1 MRTSFSQPLASA
13 LLVFGLLA
21 ATDRVRAELEPSELI
36 FDVAEDVPD
45 EDLQTIKS
53 GIEIVRI
60 YIQEFL
66 GGDIPTE
73 IRSTT
78 TVKVV
83 ATGLGNQEP
92 GGGGACCTAFS
103 EENPSGVRL
112 FFDVLHPQWILAG
125 GPGKVI
131 DGVFV
136 TDRDK
141 NRLQRGAHEYAHAW
155 QNSIGCISL
164 HDQRMGFWL
173 NEGIAEYAPLP
184 RPRRTP
190 GANPGRH
197 SWRDSAERSPRR
209 RPPHQASP
217 RRPSAPRPGSLE
229 PGPDRGRS
237 AGHRGR

>member
-13 LLVFGLLA
+13 LLGFGLLA
-21 ATDRVRAELEPSELI
+21 ATDRVRAELEPSGLI

-66 GGDIPTE
+66 GGDIPAE
-73 IRSTT
+73 ISSTT

-103 EENPSGVRL
+103 EENPSGARL

-173 NEGIAEYAPLP
+173 NEGIAEYVAWHALIHQGAF
-184 RPRRTP
+184 RPREVAKFHLE
-190 GANPGRH
+190 GALQSGQLDVPLEDFGEPTH
-197 SWRDSAERSPRR
+197 EIWRLSCC
-209 RPPHQASP
+209 
-217 RRPSAPRPGSLE
+217 
-229 PGPDRGRS
+229 
-237 AGHRGR
+237 